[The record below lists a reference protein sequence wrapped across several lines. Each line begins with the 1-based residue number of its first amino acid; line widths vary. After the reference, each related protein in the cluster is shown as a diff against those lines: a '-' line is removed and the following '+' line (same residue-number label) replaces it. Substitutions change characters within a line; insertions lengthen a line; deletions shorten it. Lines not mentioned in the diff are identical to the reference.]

1 MMILYGGPI
10 SPFVRKVQIAA
21 ALLGLS
27 DRIQL
32 EEPARLPHDAS
43 GGLRTDYAVTQHNPL
58 GKQPTLTLGPD
69 MTLYDSRVIVEFL
82 DQQGGNLL
90 FPRNSA
96 RWPVLTQMALAD
108 GIVDAALL
116 VRYEHTLRPTETWS
130 QVWID
135 SQLGKMERGVA
146 ALEANPP
153 VLTSPPDI
161 GQISVACALGYL
173 DLRYQAKW
181 RATSPKLVAW
191 LDAFA
196 KAVPA
201 FAATT
206 PKG

>member
-1 MMILYGGPI
+1 MMILHGGPT

-32 EEPARLPHDAS
+32 QEPARLKDDAT
-43 GGLRTDYAVTQHNPL
+43 GVLRTDYAITEHNPL
-58 GKQPTLTLGPD
+58 GKQPALTLGD
-69 MTLYDSRVIVEFL
+69 GMTLYDSRVIVEFL

-90 FPRNSA
+90 FPRDST
-96 RWPVLTQMALAD
+96 RWPVITMQALAD

-116 VRYEHTLRPTETWS
+116 VRYEHTLRPKETWS

-135 SQLGKMERGVA
+135 SQLGKIERGVA
-146 ALEANPP
+146 ALEAKPP
-153 VLTSPPDI
+153 ALTSPPDI

-173 DLRYQAKW
+173 DFRYAGTW
-181 RATSPKLVAW
+181 RKSSPKLVAW

-196 KAVPA
+196 KAVPS
-201 FAATT
+201 FSATA